1 MATFK
6 ITVFQHQA
14 RADGKYPV
22 SIRVYWKRQ
31 YGYIG
36 TEYYVTLYQINQNKK
51 KGIFELKDSLIISEL
66 LKRIK
71 LLEKVKAE
79 QLGLKIHHYTAKE
92 LARYFEKYLE
102 ETASGNKKDERIDFI
117 AFARDYIKEKQKNS
131 KNVSRIYTSVNCL
144 EDYARE
150 CKLPV
155 LYINELTSGFLAGF
169 EKFLKIERTI
179 IRKNQ
184 LGNPV
189 TTEQKPVSDSTIA
202 GYMTDIRTLF
212 NEALNRY
219 NDDENGII
227 RIHHYPFRR
236 YSLPQLTPT
245 RKRNLPG
252 NGILKIIEAKDGSF
266 LSPRNI
272 LAKDVF
278 ILSSCLVG
286 MNCIDLFNLEPDEYK
301 DGRFTYNRTKTESR
315 RSDLALISIKIEP
328 EVVPYIQK
336 YKDPTGNKGI

>member
-6 ITVFQHQA
+6 ITVFQHQV

-36 TEYYVTLYQINQNKK
+36 TEYYVTLYQISQNRK

-71 LLEKVKAE
+71 LLEEVKAK
-79 QLGLKIHHYTAKE
+79 QLGLTIHQYTAKE
-92 LARYFEKYLE
+92 LARYFETYLE
-102 ETASGNKKDERIDFI
+102 EMASGNKKDERIDFI
-117 AFARDYIKEKQKNS
+117 AFARDYIKEKQENS

-144 EDYARE
+144 EDYVRE

-155 LYINELTSGFLAGF
+155 LYMNELTSGFLAGF
-169 EKFLKIERTI
+169 EKFLKKERTI

-184 LGNPV
+184 LSKPV
-189 TTEQKPVSDSTIA
+189 TTKSKPVSDRTVA

-219 NDDENGII
+219 NDDENGTK
-227 RIHHYPFRR
+227 
-236 YSLPQLTPT
+236 LT
-245 RKRNLPG
+245 
-252 NGILKIIEAKDGSF
+252 
-266 LSPRNI
+266 
-272 LAKDVF
+272 
-278 ILSSCLVG
+278 
-286 MNCIDLFNLEPDEYK
+286 
-301 DGRFTYNRTKTESR
+301 
-315 RSDLALISIKIEP
+315 
-328 EVVPYIQK
+328 
-336 YKDPTGNKGI
+336 